1 MVLLI
6 GGAYQGKTA
15 YAQKKYGLR
24 AADIFTCEGLALDPA
39 ARCVR
44 HLERFA
50 LACVQAGKEPADEL
64 RALDLSDKILL
75 CEDISCG
82 VVPMDAEAREWRE
95 AVGRMNA
102 ALAAQADTVTRI
114 FCGLPLELKR

>member
-1 MVLLI
+1 MILII

-15 YAQKKYGLR
+15 YAKQTYGLQD
-24 AADIFTCEGLALDPA
+24 ADIFTCETELLDLS
-39 ARCVR
+39 ARCLR

-50 LACVQAGKEPADEL
+50 LACVRTGKEPADVL
-64 RALDLSDKILL
+64 GGLDLSEKILI

-82 VVPMDAEAREWRE
+82 VVPIDPEQRAWRE

-102 ALAAQADTVTRI
+102 MLAARAERVTRI
-114 FCGLPLELKR
+114 FCGLPMELKG